1 MSKWKSLVM
10 KFRYG
15 VLNGRRIDSI
25 SISIQRDS
33 TYRLQIH
40 MVRRHIISGK
50 IIDDRMMDVLDV
62 RHSFNWIDFRDAML
76 VRTVY
81 VDMTFP
87 VDEIYAGRIR

>member
-1 MSKWKSLVM
+1 MM

-15 VLNGRRIDSI
+15 VGNDRRIASI
-25 SISIQRDS
+25 SVSIRKDS

-40 MVRRHIISGK
+40 MVRRHTTSGK